1 MKNQTTN
8 FKFVLT
14 ILGLVFV
21 TACNNH
27 KKTPPF
33 PVTENEYAQ
42 PVTKEFS
49 LPQADTI
56 NWISQ
61 DLPALK
67 SLPTTKFDWDKLPE
81 KPFDIGLPYPLK
93 KPITSKP
100 FDWNALESVPFHL
113 DSLPQAELKVKVA
126 VLGQPK
132 IVKAGIPTNEAG
144 ATRGVMSLASGF
156 GLPAMAY
163 SQLLDSDGMMWFG
176 ITNGVVKYDSQN
188 LEIYGLDQGLE
199 AKYTNCLFEDSKGR
213 IWTVGNQGSISVMD
227 RKLNLTYELT
237 SSFDTTRLFQ
247 IIEDKNGLFWIA
259 TVGNG
264 YHIINFEEKTMYQFD
279 TKNGLLANGGI
290 SIYEDKEGF
299 LWLSTFQGVHI
310 IDPSRTKNYT
320 LTTANGLESSNAPA
334 PTIIEDKQ
342 GRVWLTGV
350 GGIHMLNKE
359 KTSLSFI
366 SAENFDNG
374 GQMIS
379 DIFQDHSGK
388 FWIGTDNGLVFSYS
402 EESGLLQKFIVRPTN
417 QNDQWMYTILENDE
431 KEIWAVSAQGGIYKI
446 DNNGYRP
453 GNYRTESGIGNNNVW
468 ATIEAD
474 DGKIW
479 IGTHNGIDV
488 YDPVKKSLKHLGV
501 EQGLAHP
508 RNTNLTQDAKG
519 RIWAA
524 GNTAASIID
533 PIKQTIQKLTT
544 EAGIK
549 SQRISSMIEDV
560 DGSIWLISFT
570 GEIQNIDFEN
580 SRYKTFI
587 DRDSLVHV
595 SRKDAVVQTDKNT
608 IWVADQTY
616 GVHKIDLAK
625 NRKWRFTTD
634 NGLISNLIFSV
645 GKDVENNLWIA
656 TDKGVQMFDE
666 KNQTITTFTVA
677 EGLGSNDVYDIK
689 QKDGKIYLGTSKG
702 LTILQPIKEQDQT
715 YWKAITIGKNQG
727 LDYIDFTQNSI
738 SFDENGHLWGGVESQ
753 ILTVMNEPKIDTT
766 AYPTAITSLNIF
778 DKKLTFYNKENL
790 PTENI
795 ARDTFPEN
803 NTNSFVL
810 KNNIDST
817 YQKLHHIEWEQLAG
831 PYNLPVEL
839 TLPYDQNYLSFNYN
853 GKQFSNPDKLVYRY
867 IVEGID
873 KQWSPITSNTTS
885 ENYRDLPPG
894 NYTFKVA
901 SKGFN
906 GVWSKPAEFSFSI
919 TPPWWKTW
927 WAYFIFAS
935 LFLGLG
941 LVILNYRS
949 KWLKKEN
956 KLLEEKVSIR
966 TAELKNKMEELQAT
980 QSQLIQSE
988 KMASLGELTAGIA
1001 HEIQNPLNFVNNF
1014 SEVNSELIDEMQEEL
1029 KAGNNEEAILISNDI
1044 KENQS
1049 KINHHGKRAD
1059 AIVKG
1064 MLQHSRSS
1072 SSEKEPTNINALA
1085 DEYLRLAYHGLRAKD
1100 KSFNA
1105 TMHTDFDTSIG
1116 KVKVVPQDV
1125 GRVIL
1130 NLITNAFYAVTDKKK
1145 KSATDTEP
1153 SYEPTVSVSTKK
1165 IGDHV
1170 EIRVKDNGNGIPK
1183 EVKDKIFQPFFTTK
1197 PSGQGTGLGLSL
1209 SYDVVKTH
1217 NGKLEVK
1224 TEENEGTEF
1233 IITLP
1238 IDSKIN

>member
-8 FKFVLT
+8 FKFVLA

-27 KKTPPF
+27 KKIPPF

-42 PVTKEFS
+42 PVVKEFS
-49 LPQADTI
+49 YPKPDTI

-67 SLPTTKFDWDKLPE
+67 SLPTTKFNWDKLPE

-93 KPITSKP
+93 KPMTSKP
-100 FDWNALESVPFHL
+100 FDWNALESVPFNL
-113 DSLPQAELKVKVA
+113 DNLPQAELKVKVA

-144 ATRGVMSLASGF
+144 ATRGVMSLAAGF
-156 GLPAMAY
+156 GLPAVAY

-176 ITNGVVKYDSQN
+176 INNGVVKYDSQN

-199 AKYTNCLFEDSKGR
+199 AKYTNWLFEDSKGR
-213 IWTVGNQGSISVMD
+213 IWMVGNQGSISVMD
-227 RKLNLTYELT
+227 RKLNLTYELS
-237 SSFDTTRLFQ
+237 SSFFQGQLFT
-247 IIEDKNGLFWIA
+247 ILEDKNGLFWIA
-259 TVGNG
+259 NNGNG
-264 YHIINFEEKTMYQFD
+264 YQIINFEEKIMYKFD
-279 TKNGLLANGGI
+279 TKNGLLSDGAFNI
-290 SIYEDKEGF
+290 FEDKEGF

-320 LTTANGLESSNAPA
+320 LTTANGFESNTMPS
-334 PTIIEDKQ
+334 IKEDVQ
-342 GRVWLTGV
+342 GRVWLTGF
-350 GGIHMLNKE
+350 GGIQMLNKE

-366 SAENFDNG
+366 SSENFDNED
-374 GQMIS
+374 QMIT

-388 FWIGTDNGLVFSYS
+388 FWIGTDNGLVFGYA
-402 EESGLLQKFIVRPTN
+402 EETGLLQKFIVRPTT
-417 QNDQWMYTILENDE
+417 QNDQWMYTFLENDE
-431 KEIWAVSAQGGIYKI
+431 KEIWTVSAQGGIYKI
-446 DNNGYRP
+446 DDNGYRP

-468 ATIEAD
+468 ATMEAN

-479 IGTHNGIDV
+479 IGTHDGIDV

-501 EQGLAHP
+501 EQGLAHQ

-524 GNTAASIID
+524 GNTAVSIID
-533 PIKQTIQKLTT
+533 PIKQTIKKLTT
-544 EAGIK
+544 ESGIK
-549 SQRISSMIEDV
+549 SQRISSAIEDA
-560 DGSIWLISFT
+560 DGSIWLISFL
-570 GEIQNIDFEN
+570 GEIQNIDLE
-580 SRYKTFI
+580 SSSYKTFI
-587 DRDSLVHV
+587 DKDSIVNV
-595 SRKDAVVQTDKNT
+595 SRKDGAVQTDKNT
-608 IWVADQTY
+608 LWVADQTY
-616 GVHKIDLAK
+616 GLHKIDLSK
-625 NRKWRFTTD
+625 NIKWRLTTD
-634 NGLISNLIFSV
+634 NGLISNQLFFV
-645 GKDVENNLWIA
+645 GKDAEKNIWIA
-656 TDKGVQMFDE
+656 TDKGVQMLDD
-666 KNQTITTFTVA
+666 KNQTITTFTIP

-702 LTILQPIKEQDQT
+702 LTILQPIKEENQT
-715 YWKAITIGKNQG
+715 FWKAKTIGKNQG

-738 SFDENGHLWGGVESQ
+738 SFDKNGLLWAGVEGQ
-753 ILTVMNEPKIDTT
+753 MLTVMNEPKIDTT
-766 AYPTAITSLNIF
+766 AYSTAITSLNIF
-778 DKKLTFYNKENL
+778 DKKLTFQNKEKL

-795 ARDTFPEN
+795 ARDSLLEQ
-803 NTNSFVL
+803 NTNDFAL
-810 KNNIDST
+810 KNTIDSSF
-817 YQKLHHIEWEQLAG
+817 QKLHHIEWEQVAG

-867 IVEGID
+867 ILEGID

-885 ENYRDLPPG
+885 ENYRDLPSG
-894 NYTFKVA
+894 DYTFKVA

-906 GVWSKPAEFSFSI
+906 GIWSKPAEFSFSI
-919 TPPWWKTW
+919 TPPWWQTW
-927 WAYFIFAS
+927 WAYLIFAS

-956 KLLEEKVSIR
+956 KLLEEKVLIR
-966 TAELKNKMEELQAT
+966 TSELKNKMKELQAT

-1029 KAGNNEEAILISNDI
+1029 KAGNSEEAILISNDI

-1116 KVKVVPQDV
+1116 KVNIVPQDV

-1145 KSATDTEP
+1145 KSTTDTEP

-1165 IGDHV
+1165 FEDYV

-1224 TEENEGTEF
+1224 TEENKGTEF

-1238 IDSKIN
+1238 INSKTK